1 MNSKN
6 DKAPNKYLAP
16 KHMHR
21 LEPFSTHRC
30 ATTAASSGDGFGEA
44 ASPLP
49 EIHQPDRGR
58 QYCSHVYVEHLL
70 DIGTCVSISTPGQP
84 TQTPSRICIM
94 PNVSFRLWT
103 TCLPTSLS

>member
-58 QYCSHVYVEHLL
+58 QYCSNVYVEHLL

-84 TQTPSRICIM
+84 TEKAFAESFFKTIKCEVGYAHQYQT
-94 PNVSFRLWT
+94 
-103 TCLPTSLS
+103 